1 VDLCVEQILEGKSL
15 SVKDLAKMFEKSP
28 DWVLK
33 NFKDVAG
40 MFRQGKVIRYP
51 RPLTAA
57 RINFFRAGKSTSAV
71 PSKLTRRP
79 SYALVRPE
87 PDSQLITAEV

>member
-1 VDLCVEQILEGKSL
+1 MKKDIRAKLIRAGLVFSTPAAARTAPADSSFVDLCVEQIFEGKSL

-51 RPLTAA
+51 EE
-57 RINFFRAGKSTSAV
+57 AV
-71 PSKLTRRP
+71 KAKIRSLL
-79 SYALVRPE
+79 YL
-87 PDSQLITAEV
+87 